1 MTDPTALLTAL
12 QHGDSFFPSGGF
24 AASWGLET
32 LFADVYVHDADTL
45 LHFVQGQLRHR
56 WARCDRPALI
66 RAHRAQGRNQNDLE
80 EIARIDAAVEA
91 LALVREL
98 RAVSR
103 RTGRALLR
111 VHARLQT
118 PHAAAYLDAVK
129 AGQAWGHIPVVQG
142 LVWRGVGLDEETATL
157 LSGHIQCVAFVSVAI
172 RLGFISHIQ
181 AQLIVQQTRQTV
193 LTLLSGPL
201 PELLTSFTPVADIA
215 MMRHETQATRLFAN

>member
-1 MTDPTALLTAL
+1 MTNPATLLTAL

-32 LFADVYVHDADTL
+32 LFVDSYVSDAETL
-45 LHFVQGQLRHR
+45 LQFIQGQLRYR
-56 WARCDRPALI
+56 WATCDRLALI
-66 RAHRAQGRNQNDLE
+66 CAHRASSELE
-80 EIARIDAAVEA
+80 KVAAIDAELEA
-91 LALVREL
+91 LSLAREL

-118 PHAAAYLDAVK
+118 PHAAAYLDVVK
-129 AGQAWGHIPVVQG
+129 AGQAWGNIPVVQG

-157 LSGHIQCVAFVSVAI
+157 LSGHIQCVAFVSAAI
-172 RLGFISHIQ
+172 RLGFVSHIQ

-201 PELLTSFTPVADIA
+201 PEFLTSFTPVADIA